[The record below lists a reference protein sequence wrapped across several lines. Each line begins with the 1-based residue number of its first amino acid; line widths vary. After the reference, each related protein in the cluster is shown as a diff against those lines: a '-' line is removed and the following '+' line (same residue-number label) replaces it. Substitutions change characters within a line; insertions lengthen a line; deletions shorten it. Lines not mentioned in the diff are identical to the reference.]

1 MMAVLADV
9 PIAPCYISGS
19 SQPRR
24 WLTRR
29 TRVRIWFGA
38 PRSWRELAGPDADLT
53 PGRPLYQRLGD
64 AIMRE
69 IAALKSGQQQAA
81 SRGAA

>member
-1 MMAVLADV
+1 MAVLADV

-19 SQPRR
+19 NRPSR

-29 TRVRIWFGA
+29 SRVRIWFGA
-38 PRSWRELAGPDADLT
+38 AHPWRELAGPDADMS
-53 PGRPLYQRLGD
+53 PGRALYQRLGD
-64 AIMRE
+64 AVMRD
-69 IAALKSGQQQAA
+69 IAALKTGQEQSA